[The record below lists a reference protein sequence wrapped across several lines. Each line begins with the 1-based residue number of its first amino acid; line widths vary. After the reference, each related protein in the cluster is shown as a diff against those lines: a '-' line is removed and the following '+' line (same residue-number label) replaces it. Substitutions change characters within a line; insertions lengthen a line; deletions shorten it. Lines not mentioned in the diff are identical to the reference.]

1 MKKPKE
7 KIKDWFNQVGQLI
20 ASKLNVWINPLSPST
35 KKRGFIV
42 IGTTTGILCMI
53 LIVQAVGNEGSSQ
66 VLKVDKITK
75 PTDIHEEDT
84 IPEKNAEEEIIR
96 QYNRMIQFKNLVDKL
111 SSSSDTH
118 SLDSL
123 MRVHPGLRDSLSE
136 FVERYYSH

>member
-7 KIKDWFNQVGQLI
+7 KIKDWFNHVGQLI
-20 ASKLNVWINPLSPST
+20 ASKLNSWINPLSPST

-42 IGTTTGILCMI
+42 IGITTGVLCMM
-53 LIVQAVGNEGSSQ
+53 LIVQAVKNDGSSQ
-66 VLKVDKITK
+66 ALKIDKIAR
-75 PTDIHEEDT
+75 PIDILEQDT
-84 IPEKNAEEEIIR
+84 IPEEDTERDIIR

-123 MRVHPGLRDSLSE
+123 MKAHPGLRDSLNE
-136 FVERYYSH
+136 FIKNYYPH